1 MEISKMEKSFDS
13 LFRSL
18 YGETFLVGNAITLK
32 YTGLGETLII
42 ASGRPTINPLFD
54 FISTRKSF
62 SYEYL
67 MGEVCGRINKVLK
80 YLSYYEDMFNVS
92 FNVPDIYL
100 TEEDTK
106 RMDSALNSLHT
117 LKFYDTYTTFKEE
130 SVVGEIKILPLDT
143 SKLWTKHIG
152 NEIIFRHTIFLESG
166 WVKLGDDS
174 IVDLPTN
181 DTYHS
186 LIFHRLENDYYCPQI
201 DSLTSSLDKPLFSDS
216 TVVQRILTVV

>member
-80 YLSYYEDMFNVS
+80 YLSYHEDMFNVS

-106 RMDSALNSLHT
+106 RMDNALNSLKK
-117 LKFYDTYTTFKEE
+117 LSFYETPEMGD
-130 SVVGEIKILPLDT
+130 VGGEIEILPLDT

-181 DTYHS
+181 STYHS

-201 DSLTSSLDKPLFSDS
+201 NDLTLSLDKPLFSDS

>member
-1 MEISKMEKSFDS
+1 MEKSFDS

-80 YLSYYEDMFNVS
+80 YLSYHEDMFNVS

-106 RMDSALNSLHT
+106 RMDNALNSLKK
-117 LKFYDTYTTFKEE
+117 LSFYETPEMGD
-130 SVVGEIKILPLDT
+130 VVGEIEILPLDT
-143 SKLWTKHIG
+143 SKLWTKQIC

-181 DTYHS
+181 STYHS

-201 DSLTSSLDKPLFSDS
+201 NDLTLSLDKPLFSDS

>member
-1 MEISKMEKSFDS
+1 MEKSFDS

-80 YLSYYEDMFNVS
+80 YLSYHEDMFNVS

-106 RMDSALNSLHT
+106 RMDNALNSLKK
-117 LKFYDTYTTFKEE
+117 LSFYETPEMGD
-130 SVVGEIKILPLDT
+130 VVGEIEILPLDT
-143 SKLWTKHIG
+143 SKLWTKQIG

-181 DTYHS
+181 STYHS

-201 DSLTSSLDKPLFSDS
+201 NDLTLSLDKPLFSDS

>member
-1 MEISKMEKSFDS
+1 MEKSFDS

-18 YGETFLVGNAITLK
+18 FGETFLVGNAITLK

-80 YLSYYEDMFNVS
+80 YLSYHEDMFNVS

-106 RMDSALNSLHT
+106 RMDNALNSLKK
-117 LKFYDTYTTFKEE
+117 LSFYETPEMGD
-130 SVVGEIKILPLDT
+130 VVGEIEILPLDT

-152 NEIIFRHTIFLESG
+152 NEIVFRHTIFLESG

-181 DTYHS
+181 STYHS

-201 DSLTSSLDKPLFSDS
+201 NDLTLSLDKPLFSDS

>member
-1 MEISKMEKSFDS
+1 MEKSFDS

-80 YLSYYEDMFNVS
+80 YLSYHEDMFNVS

-106 RMDSALNSLHT
+106 RMDNALNSIKKLS
-117 LKFYDTYTTFKEE
+117 FYETPEMGD
-130 SVVGEIKILPLDT
+130 VVGEIEILPLDT

-181 DTYHS
+181 SAYHS

-201 DSLTSSLDKPLFSDS
+201 NDLTLSLDKPLFSDS

>member
-1 MEISKMEKSFDS
+1 MEKSFDS

-80 YLSYYEDMFNVS
+80 YLSYHEDMFNVS

-106 RMDSALNSLHT
+106 RMDNALNSLKK
-117 LKFYDTYTTFKEE
+117 LSFYETPEMGD
-130 SVVGEIKILPLDT
+130 VVGKIEILPLDT
-143 SKLWTKHIG
+143 SKLWTKQIG

-181 DTYHS
+181 STYHS

-201 DSLTSSLDKPLFSDS
+201 NDLTLSLDKPLFSDS

>member
-1 MEISKMEKSFDS
+1 MEKSFDS

-18 YGETFLVGNAITLK
+18 YGETFLIGNAITLK
-32 YTGLGETLII
+32 YKGLGETLIF

-67 MGEVCGRINKVLK
+67 MGEVSDRINKVLK
-80 YLSYYEDMFNVS
+80 YLSYHEDMFNVS

-106 RMDSALNSLHT
+106 RMDNALNSLKK
-117 LKFYDTYTTFKEE
+117 LSFYETPEMGD
-130 SVVGEIKILPLDT
+130 VVGEIEILPLDT
-143 SKLWTKHIG
+143 SKLWTKQIG
-152 NEIIFRHTIFLESG
+152 NEIILRHTIFLESG

-181 DTYHS
+181 STYHS

-201 DSLTSSLDKPLFSDS
+201 NDLTLSLDKPLFSDS

>member
-1 MEISKMEKSFDS
+1 MEKSFDS

-62 SYEYL
+62 CYEYL

-80 YLSYYEDMFNVS
+80 YLSYHEDMFNVS

-106 RMDSALNSLHT
+106 RMDNALNSIKKLS
-117 LKFYDTYTTFKEE
+117 FYETPEMGD
-130 SVVGEIKILPLDT
+130 VVGEIEILPLDT

-181 DTYHS
+181 STYHS

-201 DSLTSSLDKPLFSDS
+201 NDLTLSLDKPLFSDS

>member
-80 YLSYYEDMFNVS
+80 YLSYHEDMFNVS

-106 RMDSALNSLHT
+106 RMDNALNSLKK
-117 LKFYDTYTTFKEE
+117 LSFYETPEMGD
-130 SVVGEIKILPLDT
+130 VVGEIEILPLDT

-181 DTYHS
+181 STYHS

-201 DSLTSSLDKPLFSDS
+201 NDLTLSLDKPLFSDS

>member
-1 MEISKMEKSFDS
+1 MEKSFDS

-80 YLSYYEDMFNVS
+80 YLSYHEDMFNVS

-106 RMDSALNSLHT
+106 RMDNALNSLKK
-117 LKFYDTYTTFKEE
+117 LSFYETPEMGD
-130 SVVGEIKILPLDT
+130 VVGEIEILPLDT
-143 SKLWTKHIG
+143 AKLWTKHIG
-152 NEIIFRHTIFLESG
+152 NEIVFRHTIFLESG

-181 DTYHS
+181 STYHS

-201 DSLTSSLDKPLFSDS
+201 NDLTLSLDKPLFSDS

>member
-1 MEISKMEKSFDS
+1 
-13 LFRSL
+13 
-18 YGETFLVGNAITLK
+18 
-32 YTGLGETLII
+32 
-42 ASGRPTINPLFD
+42 
-54 FISTRKSF
+54 
-62 SYEYL
+62 
-67 MGEVCGRINKVLK
+67 MGEVSDRINKVLK
-80 YLSYYEDMFNVS
+80 YLSYHEDMFNVS

-106 RMDSALNSLHT
+106 RMDNALNSLKK
-117 LKFYDTYTTFKEE
+117 LSFYETPEMGD
-130 SVVGEIKILPLDT
+130 VVGEIEILPLDT
-143 SKLWTKHIG
+143 SKLWTKQIG

-181 DTYHS
+181 STYHS

-201 DSLTSSLDKPLFSDS
+201 NDLTLSLDKPLFSDS

>member
-1 MEISKMEKSFDS
+1 MEKSFDS

-80 YLSYYEDMFNVS
+80 YLSYHEDMFNVS

-106 RMDSALNSLHT
+106 RMDNALNSLKK
-117 LKFYDTYTTFKEE
+117 LSFYETPEMGD
-130 SVVGEIKILPLDT
+130 VVGEIEILPLDT

-181 DTYHS
+181 STYHS

-201 DSLTSSLDKPLFSDS
+201 NDLTLSLDKPLFSDS

>member
-67 MGEVCGRINKVLK
+67 MGEVSDRINKVLK
-80 YLSYYEDMFNVS
+80 YLSFHEDMFNVS
-92 FNVPDIYL
+92 FNVPDVYL

-106 RMDSALNSLHT
+106 RMENSLSS
-117 LKFYDTYTTFKEE
+117 LKKLTFYETPEMGDI
-130 SVVGEIKILPLDT
+130 VGEIEILPLNT
-143 SKLWTKHIG
+143 SKNIYTKHIG
-152 NEIIFRHTIFLESG
+152 QEIIFRHSIFIESG

-174 IVDLPTN
+174 IVDLPTESS
-181 DTYHS
+181 YHG
-186 LIFHRLENDYYCPQI
+186 LIFNRLENEYYCPQV
-201 DSLTSSLDKPLFSDS
+201 DNLTQSLDKPLFSDS
-216 TVVQRILTVV
+216 MVVQRIVTVI

>member
-80 YLSYYEDMFNVS
+80 YLSYHEDMFNVS

-106 RMDSALNSLHT
+106 RMDNALNSLKK
-117 LKFYDTYTTFKEE
+117 LSFYETPEMGD
-130 SVVGEIKILPLDT
+130 VVGEIEILPLDT

-152 NEIIFRHTIFLESG
+152 NEIVFRHTIFLESG

-181 DTYHS
+181 STYHS

-201 DSLTSSLDKPLFSDS
+201 NDLTLSLDKPLFSDS

>member
-1 MEISKMEKSFDS
+1 MEKSFDS

-80 YLSYYEDMFNVS
+80 YLSYHEDMFNVS

-106 RMDSALNSLHT
+106 RMDNALNSLKK
-117 LKFYDTYTTFKEE
+117 LSFYETPEMGD
-130 SVVGEIKILPLDT
+130 VVGEIEILPLDT

-152 NEIIFRHTIFLESG
+152 NEIVFRHTIFLESG

-181 DTYHS
+181 STYHS

-201 DSLTSSLDKPLFSDS
+201 NDLTLSLDKPLFSDS

>member
-1 MEISKMEKSFDS
+1 M
-13 LFRSL
+13 
-18 YGETFLVGNAITLK
+18 
-32 YTGLGETLII
+32 GETLII

-80 YLSYYEDMFNVS
+80 YLSYHEDMFNVS

-106 RMDSALNSLHT
+106 RMDNALNSLKK
-117 LKFYDTYTTFKEE
+117 LSFYETPEMGD
-130 SVVGEIKILPLDT
+130 VVGEIEILPLDT
-143 SKLWTKHIG
+143 SKLWTKQIG

-181 DTYHS
+181 STYHS

-201 DSLTSSLDKPLFSDS
+201 NDLTLSLDKPLFSDS